1 MVIKFRREGATVKV
15 IGMNEATET
24 VVDKFGVH
32 NDPAQ
37 VDKLLGGH

>member
-1 MVIKFRREGATVKV
+1 VIKFRREGAIVNV
-15 IGMNEATET
+15 VGMNKATET

-32 NDPAQ
+32 NDPAE